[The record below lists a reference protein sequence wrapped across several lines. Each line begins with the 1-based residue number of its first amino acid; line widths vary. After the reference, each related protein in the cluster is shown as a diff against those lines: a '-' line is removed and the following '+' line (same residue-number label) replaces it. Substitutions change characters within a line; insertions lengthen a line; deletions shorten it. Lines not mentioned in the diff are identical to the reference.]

1 MQAIVSQMDTSRP
14 LPQSD
19 SPLHL
24 AVLCAQPALVE
35 FALFQLQLSPSM
47 PASDTGNTPLHLA
60 IAANRLEVA
69 ALLVSQPTVDCAFLN
84 KEGRSPVQ
92 LVKSMEMANMLQHQ
106 RNELRTHILR
116 LLDAYDAKAA
126 RGETGSQEEQTL
138 INTVSMLSLIH
149 I

>member
-1 MQAIVSQMDTSRP
+1 MSVGSNEAAVPPHGATNSPQTGASPLSTLHLLDAFRRSDERAVQSIVSQMDTSRP

-69 ALLVSQPTVDCAFLN
+69 ALLVSQPTVDCA
-84 KEGRSPVQ
+84 
-92 LVKSMEMANMLQHQ
+92 
-106 RNELRTHILR
+106 
-116 LLDAYDAKAA
+116 
-126 RGETGSQEEQTL
+126 
-138 INTVSMLSLIH
+138 LSLIH